1 MSKPN
6 PIAIK
11 VCGMRDH
18 SNIMEVA
25 KLDPQYMGFIFYDKS
40 PRFVGDSFS
49 LPSLPSPIKSVAVF
63 VNEST
68 DVIERR
74 ANSMGFD
81 FVQLHG
87 DETVK
92 QCTELS
98 DKGVKVIKAFSV
110 DDNFDFN
117 EIRPFKKHVAFFLF
131 DTRGKL
137 YGGNARTFDWNLLHK
152 YDQEVPF
159 FLSGGLSPANVGQL
173 GNISNMNLHALDL
186 NSGVEESPGM
196 KSIAKVS
203 AALSALRASKH
214 LNT

>member
-1 MSKPN
+1 MSAAN

-11 VCGMRDH
+11 ICGMRDH

-40 PRFVGDSFS
+40 PRFVGDVVS
-49 LPSLPSPIKSVAVF
+49 LPSLPLPMKKVAVF

-87 DETVK
+87 NETVD
-92 QCTELS
+92 QCAELS
-98 DKGVKVIKAFSV
+98 DRGVRIIKAFSV
-110 DDNFDFN
+110 DENFDFN
-117 EIRPFKKHVAFFLF
+117 EIKPFKKFVTFFLF

-137 YGGNARTFDWNLLHK
+137 YGGNASTFDWNLLYK

-159 FLSGGLSPANVGQL
+159 FLSGGLSPANVGQVVD
-173 GNISNMNLHALDL
+173 ISNMNLHAVDL

-196 KSIAKVS
+196 KSIAKVG
-203 AALSALRASKH
+203 AALSALRTPRH